1 MPDLSHLFE
10 AEAAN
15 RKAYPVAYAA
25 LDLCLKGHLTYE
37 EFTSIQKAEVIGKMF
52 DKKLEESA
60 KETAHTVQG
69 VSKDDLEQTK
79 KVVDAVAKK
88 WIPRQINNTLIR
100 VLPADIKAAPPA
112 HANDVV
118 CSVRI
123 TLLDVENSLQ
133 QSLAT
138 DIILAVEETTPGARD
153 YLQNALNAR
162 FHDILLQL
170 LLSINSNT
178 PHTPEGGKD
187 GSSIITT

>member
-1 MPDLSHLFE
+1 MPNLNHLFE

-15 RKAYPVAYAA
+15 RKAYPVSHAA
-25 LDLCLKGHLTYE
+25 LDLCLKGHLTHE

-52 DKKLEESA
+52 DKKLEEST
-60 KETAHTVQG
+60 KETAQTVQD
-69 VSKDDLEQTK
+69 VPNDDQKQIK
-79 KVVDAVAKK
+79 KIIDDVAKK

-100 VLPADIKAAPPA
+100 VLPADIKATPFS
-112 HANDVV
+112 HAGDVV

-123 TLLDVENSLQ
+123 TLLDVENSIQ

-138 DIILAVEETTPGARD
+138 DIILSPEETTPSFRD
-153 YLQNALNAR
+153 YLLNSLNAR

-178 PHTPEGGKD
+178 PHTSEGGKD